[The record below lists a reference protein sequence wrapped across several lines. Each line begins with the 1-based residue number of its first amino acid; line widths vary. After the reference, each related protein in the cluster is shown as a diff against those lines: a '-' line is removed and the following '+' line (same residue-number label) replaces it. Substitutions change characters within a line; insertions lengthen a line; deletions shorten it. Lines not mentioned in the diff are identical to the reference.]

1 MGLKQWI
8 YVQLS
13 SASRSSRS
21 RGDGLGNG
29 ARALQNSQIY
39 CSRWLKNTTHVSD
52 GDGGSTADSV
62 DVLAE
67 SGNVGTGG
75 GSRANGGQCSND
87 LGGVD
92 NTAGSS
98 SSDGVSAVAG
108 EGVLLKAASE
118 LGSAEGHVGIRG
130 GAARVVRSLASSGG
144 NGSGSRR
151 GHAGASGGAVRDEG
165 RLQTAGGAKR
175 VLSEAGSVLGN
186 TLGLVGRET
195 VGASGT
201 ASVVGC
207 VASTLASS
215 VVRSTL
221 SLVGRKTV
229 GAGGSASVVGSNT
242 ASGSGTSGG
251 VLGSDGTNEGERGN
265 SGVSHICGRVV
276 I

>member
-1 MGLKQWI
+1 MLFLGR
-8 YVQLS
+8 
-13 SASRSSRS
+13 RSSRNLRS
-21 RGDGLGNG
+21 DNLSNVDG
-29 ARALQNSQIY
+29 
-39 CSRWLKNTTHVSD
+39 
-52 GDGGSTADSV
+52 
-62 DVLAE
+62 
-67 SGNVGTGG
+67 
-75 GSRANGGQCSND
+75 
-87 LGGVD
+87 
-92 NTAGSS
+92 TAGS

-151 GHAGASGGAVRDEG
+151 GHAGASGSAVRDEG

-221 SLVGRKTV
+221 SLVGRKTI